1 MAKILVTGGAGYI
14 GSHAVKALVEK
25 GYDVVVVDNLSKGH
39 KEAVE
44 RAAKAGGG
52 KAGVSAKFVQLDL
65 SDSAALQ
72 KVFAENEIDAVLH
85 FAGSIEVGQS
95 MKIPEKY
102 FENNTVNG
110 VRLLEAMRSAGDA
123 IGGAR
128 PVKKIIFSSTAAVY
142 GNPVHVPILETDP
155 LNPTNFYGQSKLF
168 FEQILQKYADFYGF
182 NFVAL
187 RYFNACGA
195 DSSGEIG
202 QDYEPSTHILP
213 RIMQAL
219 TGKIGDLKLFG
230 TDYPTAD
237 GTCIRDYIHVT
248 DLVDAH
254 VLALDYLFKKGQTDA
269 NEGSGVSDQNGTQV
283 SGGVASN
290 GGVEKGSGEIFNLG
304 NGSGFSVREV
314 LKVAEQVTGKK
325 IAIEEGPRRE
335 GDPAVLVADSTKAR
349 KVLGWN
355 PRLNKLEDIIAT
367 AWKWHENHPNGYGNK

>member
-1 MAKILVTGGAGYI
+1 MTKILVTGGAGYI
-14 GSHAVKALVEK
+14 GSHAVKALIGK
-25 GYDVVVVDNLSKGH
+25 GYEVVVVDNLSKGH

-44 RAAKAGGG
+44 RAAK
-52 KAGVSAKFVQLDL
+52 FVQLDL

-72 KVFAENEIDAVLH
+72 KVFAEHEIDAVLH

-110 VRLLEAMRSAGDA
+110 VRLLEAMRNAG
-123 IGGAR
+123 GGAR

-142 GNPVHVPILETDP
+142 GNPVHVPILETDL

-213 RIMQAL
+213 RIMQSL
-219 TGKIGDLKLFG
+219 LGKVEDLKLFG

-254 VLALDYLFKKGQTDA
+254 VLALDYLFKKDQAGTQEADE
-269 NEGSGVSDQNGTQV
+269 NGSGV
-283 SGGVASN
+283 
-290 GGVEKGSGEIFNLG
+290 VEKGSGEIFNLG

-325 IAIEEGPRRE
+325 IAITEGQRRE

-367 AWKWHENHPNGYGNK
+367 AWKWHENHPNGYWNKLI

>member
-14 GSHAVKALVEK
+14 GSHAVKALIEK

-44 RAAKAGGG
+44 AAAKAGAASAAQSGG
-52 KAGVSAKFVQLDL
+52 DKAGDTAQFVQLDL
-65 SDSAALQ
+65 SDSVALQ
-72 KVFAENEIDAVLH
+72 KVFAEHEIDAVLH

-110 VRLLEAMRSAGDA
+110 VRLLEAMRNAG
-123 IGGAR
+123 GGAR

-213 RIMQAL
+213 RIMQSL
-219 TGKIGDLKLFG
+219 LGKVEDLKLFG

-237 GTCIRDYIHVT
+237 GTCVRDYIHVT

-254 VLALDYLFKKGQTDA
+254 VLALDYLFKKGDA
-269 NEGSGVSDQNGTQV
+269 GASGRQA

-325 IAIEEGPRRE
+325 IAITEGPRRE

-367 AWKWHENHPNGYGNK
+367 AWKWHENHPNGYGAIRN